1 MKSLCLLLASALS
14 LPALAADPPPIPVHF
29 QPMSFLVGHCW
40 EGDIPNKGRDEHCFE
55 WVFGN
60 KFIRDRHTVKGNHN
74 KAGETLYAFDAKK
87 QIVVYNYWS
96 SDGGMSNGT
105 MTPQADRLL
114 FPEDTYEQ
122 DGKKII
128 FRSTWQRMGDTR
140 YAAIVHMK
148 SGEEWK
154 EAWRVV
160 YTKK

>member
-1 MKSLCLLLASALS
+1 
-14 LPALAADPPPIPVHF
+14 
-29 QPMSFLVGHCW
+29 
-40 EGDIPNKGRDEHCFE
+40 
-55 WVFGN
+55 VFGN

-105 MTPQADRLL
+105 MTPQADKLL

-148 SGEEWK
+148 SGEEWR